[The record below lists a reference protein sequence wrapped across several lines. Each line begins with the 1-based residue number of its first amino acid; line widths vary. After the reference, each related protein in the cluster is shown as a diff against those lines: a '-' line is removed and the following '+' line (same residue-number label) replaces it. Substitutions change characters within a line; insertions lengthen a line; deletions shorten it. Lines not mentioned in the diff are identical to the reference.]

1 MQLGT
6 PLATCR
12 VAKARRWLDGVS
24 RIGEEEKIMVLSIN
38 TNIGAMVALQH
49 LNATNNKLEATQLRI
64 TTGLRINGPKDDAS
78 TYAIAQNMRGDI
90 NGMVA
95 VKTAIAGGE
104 STVNVALEGAQ
115 AINNLLLEMKAKV
128 VQANQAG
135 LDSTSRTAL
144 QNDFDAL
151 RQQIETITSTAEF
164 NGTNLIKSSA
174 INLSVL
180 STVDGSTIAV
190 SAQIMDPTTLTIH
203 TTSLQTSASAATAL
217 TAIDSA
223 ITSVADKLAALGSVS
238 KRLEIQSDFMVT
250 LIDILRA
257 GVGNLVDADMAEE
270 SAMLQS
276 LQIKQQL
283 GVQALSI
290 ANSNPQTILA
300 LFNG

>member
-1 MQLGT
+1 
-6 PLATCR
+6 
-12 VAKARRWLDGVS
+12 
-24 RIGEEEKIMVLSIN
+24 MVLSIN
-38 TNIGAMVALQH
+38 TNLGAMVALQH
-49 LNATNNKLEATQLRI
+49 LNSTNSMLENTQLRI
-64 TTGLRINGPKDDAS
+64 TTGLRVNGPKDDAS

-90 NGMVA
+90 NGMMA

-104 STVNVALEGAQ
+104 STVNVALEGAV
-115 AINNLLLEMKAKV
+115 AINDLLLEMKAKV

-135 LDSTSRTAL
+135 LDATSRTAL
-144 QNDFDAL
+144 HNDFNAL
-151 RQQIETITSTAEF
+151 REQIQTITGTAEF
-164 NGTNLIKSSA
+164 NGTNLIKASA
-174 INLSVL
+174 GDLSVL

-190 SAQIMDPTTLTIH
+190 SAQTMDPTTLSIN
-203 TTSLQTSASAATAL
+203 TTSLLTSATSATSATAL

-223 ITSVADKLAALGSVS
+223 ITAVADKLAALGSVS
-238 KRLEIQSDFMVT
+238 KRLEIQSDFTVK

-270 SAMLQS
+270 SAKLQS

-290 ANSNPQTILA
+290 ANSNPQVILS

>member
-1 MQLGT
+1 
-6 PLATCR
+6 
-12 VAKARRWLDGVS
+12 
-24 RIGEEEKIMVLSIN
+24 MVLSIN

-49 LNATNNKLEATQLRI
+49 LNSTNSMLEDTQLRI
-64 TTGLRINGPKDDAS
+64 TTGLRVNGPKDDAS

-90 NGMVA
+90 NGMMA

-104 STVNVALEGAQ
+104 STVNVALEGAM
-115 AINNLLLEMKAKV
+115 AINDLLLEMKAKV

-135 LDSTSRTAL
+135 LDATSRTAL
-144 QNDFDAL
+144 HNDFDAL
-151 RQQIETITSTAEF
+151 RQQIETITGTAEF
-164 NGTNLIKSSA
+164 NGTNLIKASA
-174 INLSVL
+174 ANLSVL

-190 SAQIMDPTTLTIH
+190 SAQTMDPTTLAI
-203 TTSLQTSASAATAL
+203 QTSSLLSSANAATAL

-223 ITSVADKLAALGSVS
+223 ITAVADKLAALGSVS
-238 KRLEIQSDFMVT
+238 KRLEIQSDFTVK
-250 LIDILRA
+250 LIDILKA

-270 SAMLQS
+270 SAKLQS

-290 ANSNPQTILA
+290 ANSNPQVILS